1 MTKYY
6 LIYTINENLF
16 IAKSA
21 KTALLWLL
29 SNYAP
34 RLALRD
40 YEDRGYPVLE
50 QEFGK
55 DYDVILQRWDEKTAV
70 ANLKEIEN
78 WFDVYIEEVDGEE

>member
-1 MTKYY
+1 MTNYY

-29 SNYAP
+29 DNYAP
-34 RLALRD
+34 RLALRG

-55 DYDVILQRWDEKTAV
+55 DFKIILQRWNEKTV
-70 ANLKEIEN
+70 VENLEEIEN
-78 WFDVYIEEVDGEE
+78 WFDVYIEEVEGEE